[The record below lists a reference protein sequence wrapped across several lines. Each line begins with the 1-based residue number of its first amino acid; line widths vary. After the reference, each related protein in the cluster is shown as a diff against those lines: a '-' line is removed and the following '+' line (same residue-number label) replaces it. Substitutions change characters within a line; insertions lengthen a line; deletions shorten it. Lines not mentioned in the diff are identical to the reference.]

1 MTIPEFLDMSREI
14 QHVILITVNM
24 KKHNL
29 FSVDLD
35 RSLGGAKNTHARQGN
50 IQRQDICDPSHI

>member
-1 MTIPEFLDMSREI
+1 MSRET
-14 QHVILITVNM
+14 QHVILIIVNM

-29 FSVDLD
+29 FSLDID

-50 IQRQDICDPSHI
+50 IQRLEM